1 MASRISINLMQLCQK
16 TMRHLYRKARACHDL
31 LNTPRRQEPSTSAF
45 HCTLPATTWSL
56 CCSAAC
62 RRGMEAF
69 VAVEKASTAT
79 LWWGTRAR
87 NLSMVSGSTAG
98 AGGSSSSRSATNCCS
113 KSALS
118 GPECLQHT
126 TGSEVRASVACCVM
140 CQQHWT
146 RGWTIDNCQS
156 CTAAGFAAMGAVLD
170 EEMPWHNAIAGR
182 ETPGTAVVG
191 AQ

>member
-1 MASRISINLMQLCQK
+1 MKKVISDLCCSAHMAHQVLACLHRANAKLACHK
-16 TMRHLYRKARACHDL
+16 HKYAKNTVRNLYRTARACHAL
-31 LNTPRRQEPSTSAF
+31 SNTPKRQEPSTSAF

-62 RRGMEAF
+62 RNGMDAL

-79 LWWGTRAR
+79 LWCGTRAR

-118 GPECLQHT
+118 GPECLQQT
-126 TGSEVRASVACCVM
+126 TGSERQKSK
-140 CQQHWT
+140 T
-146 RGWTIDNCQS
+146 RKYYTFWRQ
-156 CTAAGFAAMGAVLD
+156 FD
-170 EEMPWHNAIAGR
+170 EKPSII
-182 ETPGTAVVG
+182 PGCPG
-191 AQ
+191 S